1 MKTLLFLLTVWGLLG
16 LMQCSKKDAEQLT
29 LNDTI
34 KLQSKK
40 STTVKAADSNVQLTV
55 SGISDSR
62 CPANLQCIWAG
73 EAVVDVELR
82 DAIGAVQN
90 ASLCLGDCQGKNDS
104 ATVVLNAIP
113 HWLTLTAVE
122 PAPSNA
128 GTSSPQTASLRLSR
142 QQ

>member
-34 KLQSKK
+34 KLESKK
-40 STTVKAADSNVQLTV
+40 STTVKAADSNVQFTV

-73 EAVVDVELR
+73 EATVDVELR

-90 ASLCLGDCQGKNDS
+90 ASLCLGDCRGKNDS
-104 ATVVLNAIP
+104 ATVVLNTIP
-113 HWLTLTAVE
+113 HWLTLLAVE
-122 PAPSNA
+122 PGPAA
-128 GTSSPQTASLRLSR
+128 TGTSSAQTASLRLTR
-142 QQ
+142 Q